1 MDFINSVTSDAS
13 MGIFIKL
20 LLALVCG
27 AILGLERIFE
37 HRPAGMRTYALV
49 SMGSAMFIIVSEIV
63 TKHYL
68 SLNLFSDPLRVA
80 SNIVVGIGFLGTG
93 IIIFKDS
100 TLVGLTT
107 AAGLW
112 LAAGIG
118 MAVGFGLYDAAFLGT
133 IFTLFIFTI
142 LYYVE
147 VGLLKLHDKESR
159 TTPPER

>member
-1 MDFINSVTSDAS
+1 MEFLTSITSDAS
-13 MGIFIKL
+13 MDIFVKL
-20 LLALVCG
+20 SLALVCG
-27 AILGLERIFE
+27 AALGLERIFE

-49 SMGSAMFIIVSEIV
+49 SMGSALFIIISEIV
-63 TKHYL
+63 SKHYL
-68 SLNLFSDPLRVA
+68 SLNMNPDPLKVA

-100 TLVGLTT
+100 TLTGLTT

-118 MAVGFGLYDAAFLGT
+118 MAMGFGLYEAAFLGT
-133 IFTLFIFTI
+133 VFTLFIFTI

-147 VGLLKLHDKESR
+147 VGLLKLHEGGKF
-159 TTPPER
+159 TPPDR